1 MPDGLKSDAKLG
13 FGIAIGLFAFALLLV
28 VVQLIFGKITK
39 GR

>member
-1 MPDGLKSDAKLG
+1 MPDGLKADAKLG

-28 VVQLIFGKITK
+28 VAQLIFGKLAR